1 MDMSLNPKD
10 SNLFA
15 SASLDKTIK
24 IWHISTTKANSDYSL
39 VGHQA
44 GVNCL
49 DYCHMADKP
58 YLVSGGDDCT
68 VKVWD
73 YQTKQCIYTFESHE
87 DDITSVAFHPDL
99 PLIFSCGEDGLVNI
113 WNSMTYKLENSL
125 KYGLDR
131 AWAIHCLKDSNYVAI
146 GYDEATVVI
155 KVGNENPVVGFNN
168 GRAVWAK

>member
-1 MDMSLNPKD
+1 M
-10 SNLFA
+10 
-15 SASLDKTIK
+15 
-24 IWHISTTKANSDYSL
+24 
-39 VGHQA
+39 
-44 GVNCL
+44 
-49 DYCHMADKP
+49 
-58 YLVSGGDDCT
+58 VSGGDDCT

-168 GRAVWAK
+168 GWAVWAK